1 MREIIINNEKVS
13 YDLVRQADGSL
24 LIRLGE
30 ESFTIGS
37 WEKSNLKALKR
48 VIVQGKN
55 INLWKA
61 GEWTSFADTLVQV
74 KSTREQSR
82 NKKGSAEQGG
92 MISPM
97 PGKILK
103 VMVKVGQSVKAGE
116 GLLVMEAMK
125 MEHTIKANADGVV
138 EEIHCEAG
146 KLVDGG
152 VELVS
157 LASEEA

>member
-125 MEHTIKANADGVV
+125 MEHALKAPFNAKVI
-138 EEIHCEAG
+138 ECYFAAG
-146 KLVDGG
+146 ERVDGG
-152 VELVS
+152 AILLDLEQI
-157 LASEEA
+157 EE